1 MANIDERVVALKIND
16 GQFQQAAARVAKTL
30 EQLKV
35 GFQFK
40 DTTKGMENI
49 SKSASKVDNDVAKMS
64 EHATKNIKDIDNA
77 ADKVDLSNIS
87 TSAQKMGNQVANSAG
102 TAAESI
108 QNIDEAANRTDL
120 SGVSNAAAKMSS
132 QVENYSSVAAESIQ
146 DIDAAGDKVD
156 LQGVTSASSSMANQ
170 VVESSGQAAKGIR
183 GIQTAVDSINMD
195 AIAKQM
201 DSVTAKIEPM
211 QAALAGMFAGLGQ
224 KAIGYGMT
232 TMQNFTQGL
241 KDGFA
246 EYETQINSVQTILAN
261 TQSKGTTIGDVNK
274 ALAELN
280 TYADQTIYNF
290 SEMTRNIG
298 TFTAAGV
305 DLGTSVSA
313 IKGIAN
319 LAAVSGSNS
328 QQASTA
334 MYQLSQALS
343 TGTVKLMDWNS
354 VVNAGM
360 GGQVFQDALI
370 RTSERLGTGAKNY
383 IAAQGSFRDSLQKE
397 WLTAD
402 VLNETLKQ
410 MAGAYSE
417 AELMQ
422 QGYTEAQ
429 AKEITQLAHT
439 ATNAATKVKTFTQ
452 LMDTYKE
459 AVGSGWTRIWQ
470 LMFGDFEEAQEGFS
484 RLSDQL
490 GKMVTESS
498 NAREAVVKQWAD
510 LGGRKELFG
519 FFSDAITMV
528 QSWVK
533 PIKEGFAEVFSG
545 TGLGKTLY
553 NFTKG
558 LHDLVKALTL
568 TGNGATALKNVAK
581 ALATVLKI
589 VLEVVKLVAR
599 AFGLLFGVIGKI
611 FGVISTLVVKLGDLI
626 NYFKGLFDASKIV
639 ERATNAWK
647 SSLDGITLV
656 LKTVGEAFTGFFQG
670 VKQGFFGGGSGG
682 GQSLINIPNILD
694 NIGNGFKSFG
704 DRVNQSGKNF
714 RKAFE
719 ESFGS
724 AAEIAKNVSEKIRN
738 AIEAVKP
745 VFHWISDKL
754 SEAGQVMKGFFGDLS
769 GQVTLKNFLDM
780 LNSGVLLMVLTNLK
794 KITDA
799 FKDFT
804 GLFKMGKQ
812 IQKGIDDV
820 LKGVGKSFGS
830 FESEFSVGKIAAI
843 AGAIFALSHALSEL
857 AALDAS
863 ELAVG
868 IGGLTTAFGSL
879 VGTMAAL
886 GALSNMKRSKKGG
899 NGNAIEEAVF
909 DFQGIKQLVPGIIA
923 ISGSMLLL
931 AKAASMLKGMD
942 PVEIATIFGSMSAAI
957 VAIGGS
963 IALMGSIDPKAMEAI
978 GQNLTAVGKN
988 FALIG
993 VGLLLISLAVVKI
1006 GSLNPD
1012 QLAKG
1017 LGGVAGAL
1025 IAVTGA
1031 LAVLAYMQNTK
1042 AGKNGGFMT
1051 RGSYDQVAGSLIAV
1065 AAAIN
1070 MLMVPILAFGRM
1082 SLTSLAKGLGTV
1094 AIGLGLMSGAL
1105 AGLAYM
1111 QGTKMGGSFTS
1122 VAASIMAMAAAIN
1135 LMMVPIAIMGHMDML
1150 TLAKGLGGV
1159 AIALGAMVFAMEHL
1173 SQVSKDGASNLAVTA
1188 GAVVAFAGAIAI
1200 MAIPIKMIGTM
1211 DLGDL
1216 VKGLIG
1222 LGGAMA
1228 AIVFASKEMGN
1239 VSNLKEVAVGI
1250 VAFAGAMMVMAVA
1263 FRMMGAISTEGL
1275 IKSLVGFSAVLIG
1288 LFYALKVLMPM
1299 MASSIPTWMAFTK
1312 GMALF
1317 GVGVLAFG
1325 AGLVALSVGV
1335 TTLSSCITVVM
1346 ELIKVMLI
1354 SFINFIPDLLAS
1366 LVSALTGALKVLVA
1380 GLPELLAQLGEALS
1394 IVYEFL
1400 IEQVPKLA
1408 EALIT
1413 LVDEVLKR
1421 LADHAPSITDSL
1433 VRILVASLNAI
1444 SGHAP
1449 EITKAVGNVINA
1461 IFDAIIES
1469 ANNSGPEKMMGM
1481 IASFGIMALMFK
1493 QLAKMKKDVVGALA
1507 VAGSILLIMAGLAAI
1522 FAAMSALNVQN
1533 VIPNALGLVIAL
1545 EGFVDAFDM
1554 MDRLNAKD
1562 VGKYI
1567 ALGSSMAL
1575 VMAELAAVFV
1585 IMSKMGVDNVL
1596 PNAAGLSMALVAIGG
1611 VFEVFS
1617 HIPIPAALSAGGS
1630 LATAIGV
1637 VAGIFAALGAIN
1649 QIPGFG
1655 WLVGK
1660 GIDILCKLGEGIG
1673 RFIGSFVK
1681 GLIGEALSVL
1691 PEIASQLSAF
1701 MKQMDPFFEQA
1712 NKLNPDSLQG
1722 VDTLV
1727 NIIMKLTANGVLNKF
1742 AQIPF
1747 EDSPIEK
1754 IEKDLPKLGGAIV
1767 AFADQVK
1774 DLDNGAVESAAKS
1787 MRILI
1792 DLQNGLPAMGG
1803 VVGFFAGEKNW
1814 DNLST
1819 GLVSLGRTLKKFGEE
1834 VKGLDTEAIKTSVP
1848 AMKALVGVQ
1857 ESLPAVGGL
1866 WQAITGSKN
1875 WSGLSDGMV
1884 NLGRAIKGYSEEVA
1898 GMDTKAVEASVPALQ
1913 KLVDV
1918 QNSLEKSGG
1927 VKGFLFGEKSLGNF
1941 GDNLKELGT
1950 GVASFAEAASGDD
1963 VDLSKVDSMVKS
1975 VKALVKMESDLPD
1988 RSFGAKL
1995 FGDQDLSKFGDQV
2008 KKLGEGISEFGK
2020 AVNTE
2025 DVNTIKISTIIKS
2038 VDDLMGLSKKL
2049 NSFDSNGLEK
2059 ISNALKAAKD
2069 LNLAAFSKAIGTNHT
2084 TATKKLKELG
2094 DGLKQSGPSLKE
2106 GFNSVRDA
2114 FKGIDDKIIN
2124 KASKM
2129 SEAITKLNGLAPDLL
2144 GTGGWF
2150 GKDAV
2155 NYEKFG
2161 NQLEN
2166 IGGAIKKFGDSAAD
2180 IDTGNIKKGVDAI
2193 NSVATLSIGNMPD
2206 FDGLEKA
2213 MSNLSKGIKAY
2224 ASDDLMG
2231 LDFGTMVASIA
2242 PAERLIKMITGL
2254 EVGNNGI
2261 PDLSGFE
2268 AACAE
2273 LKRGLYNY
2281 WLSVQGMDM
2290 ANVTASIGPLEK
2302 LLKFVKDY
2310 SGTEFDGISGFEAAC
2325 AELKR
2330 GLWNYWLGAKGITT
2344 EDIAG
2349 TFEPVKKLLEFSK
2362 SYAGTKFDSITG
2374 FEAACAELKR
2384 GLWNYWMGAKGIKSD
2399 DISSSFEGVEQLLL
2413 LVSKYDD
2420 TEFGSVTGFEAACA
2434 EFQKGL
2440 HTYWDKAKGIKKEDL
2455 VSSFTPLEKLIG
2467 LANTYS
2473 NTNFGN
2479 LEGFEEVCAE
2489 LKAGLYNYWIQVQSM
2504 EMANVVASTEPVGQM
2519 LDFAKKYGGK
2529 KFGALEGFGACM
2541 KSLSDG
2547 LIDFSKFTTVEGIDA
2562 TNLKNMKDAANGIVQ
2577 MANGWRG
2584 YEFNPMTNFKTCCES
2599 VATGVG
2605 SYAESINSINDTQK
2619 FTGTFETVKN
2629 LVNFTKELPKEV
2641 SIPENFSGV
2650 LTDLGFALYNFYL
2663 RIDDVKAEA
2672 FSGGI
2677 QCLRDLHTALQAFND
2692 ADTINTNISK
2702 LQNAINSAGDFGID
2716 NLIFMIGDNA
2726 KTLEGKLDGI
2736 VKAVNDGAQDV
2747 ANAFTA
2753 MNAKFQEL
2761 NVSDTAAAQLGALVG
2776 QIDAKNG
2783 DISRKFANIGDT
2795 ISNFG
2800 TTITNNFANPKSKM
2814 SEQLKALVTVVKDY
2828 NDDFKSAGTK
2838 LISELISGMESKLNE
2853 LNNKNWGAILDTGLS
2868 TVLNSIK
2875 SYRGNFHQVGVYVAE
2890 GFANGITDGT
2900 NSAVNAA
2907 SRMAAAAINAAKKEA
2922 GVHSPSR
2929 VFYQIGDY
2937 VVQGFVNGIDD
2948 NAKMATRSSEL
2959 MAAKTVSAFNRVI
2972 RNIDTNAIDMTPRI
2986 TPVMD
2991 LSNVYAGSANISNL
3005 LGDQSFSAKLVGIQP
3020 YASPLSMMSAQQSAM
3035 EEYQASVMA
3044 SNNTLQGSIDG
3055 MREDLNA
3062 YTTAVESQETAMYVD
3077 GKKLAT
3083 TIAKPMNQQ
3092 LGTLSRRQRLG

>member
-1 MANIDERVVALKIND
+1 MANIDERVVSLKIND

-40 DTTKGMENI
+40 DTSKGMENI
-49 SKSASKVDNDVAKMS
+49 SKSANKVDNDVAKMS
-64 EHATKNIKDIDNA
+64 EHATKNIKDIDSA

-108 QNIDEAANRTDL
+108 QNIDAAADRTDL
-120 SGVSNAAAKMSS
+120 SGVSNSAAKMSN
-132 QVENYSSVAAESIQ
+132 QVEGHAANAAKSIQ
-146 DIDAAGDKVD
+146 NIDAAGDKVD
-156 LQGVTSASSSMANQ
+156 FQGVTSASSAMANQ

-195 AIAKQM
+195 TITEQM
-201 DSVTAKIEPM
+201 NNVTAKIEPM
-211 QAALAGMFAGLGQ
+211 QAALAGVFAGVGQ
-224 KAIGYGMT
+224 KAMGYGIQA
-232 TMQNFTQGL
+232 MQNFTQGV

-246 EYETQINSVQTILAN
+246 EYETQLNAVQTILAN

-274 ALAELN
+274 ALDELN
-280 TYADQTIYNF
+280 RYADLTIYNF

-305 DLGTSVSA
+305 DLNTSVNA

-319 LAAVSGSNS
+319 LAAVSGSSS

-334 MYQLSQALS
+334 MYQLSQALA

-383 IAAQGSFRDSLQKE
+383 IKAEGSFRDSLQKG

-410 MAGAYSE
+410 LSGAYTE

-422 QGYTEAQ
+422 QGYSESQ
-429 AKEITQLAHT
+429 AKEITKLANT

-470 LMFGDFEEAQEGFS
+470 LMFGDFEEAKEGFS
-484 RLSDQL
+484 MLSDQL
-490 GKMVTESS
+490 GKMVDESS
-498 NAREAVVKQWAD
+498 KAREAVVQQWAD

-519 FFSDAITMV
+519 FFSDAITMF
-528 QSWVK
+528 QSWIK

-545 TGLGKTLY
+545 NGMGKTLY

-568 TGNGATALKNVAK
+568 TGKGATALKNVAK
-581 ALATVLKI
+581 ALATVLKF

-611 FGVISTLVVKLGDLI
+611 FGVISTLVVKLGDLV
-626 NYFKGLFDASKIV
+626 NYFKGLVDASKIV
-639 ERATNAWK
+639 ERVTNAWK
-647 SSLDGITLV
+647 SSLEGIKLV
-656 LKTVGEAFTGFFQG
+656 LTTVGEAFTGFFQG

-682 GQSLINIPNILD
+682 GQSFINIPKILD

-704 DRVNQSGKNF
+704 DRVNQAGKNF

-719 ESFGS
+719 ENFGS
-724 AAEIAKNVSEKIRN
+724 AAQIAEKVSTKIRN

-745 VFHWISDKL
+745 VFNWIGDKL
-754 SEAGQVMKGFFGDLS
+754 GEVGRALKRFFGDLS
-769 GQVTLKNFLDM
+769 GQITLKNFLDL
-780 LNSGVLLMVLTNLK
+780 LNSGVLTMVLMNLN
-794 KITDA
+794 KITGA

-804 GLFKMGKQ
+804 GLFKMGKNL
-812 IQKGIDDV
+812 QKSIDEV
-820 LKGVGKSFGS
+820 LKGVAKSFSS

-843 AGAIFALSHALSEL
+843 AGSIFALAHALNEL
-857 AALDAS
+857 AALDAA

-886 GALSNMKRSKKGG
+886 GSLANMKKSKKDGAG
-899 NGNAIEEAVF
+899 NIIEEAVF
-909 DFQGIKQLVPGIIA
+909 DFDGISKLIPGIIA
-923 ISGSMLLL
+923 ISGSMLIL
-931 AKAASMLKGMD
+931 AKAASMLKGMK
-942 PVEIATIFGSMSAAI
+942 PEEIATIFGAMSAAI
-957 VAIGGS
+957 LSIGGS
-963 IALMGSIDPKAMEAI
+963 VALMGHIDTDAMDAI
-978 GQNLTAVGKN
+978 GVNLTAVGKN
-988 FALIG
+988 FILIAG
-993 VGLLLISLAVVKI
+993 GLLVIAIAVAKIASLKPDELARGLGAIGGALVAVGGVMAGLGFLQGYGGSFDKI
-1006 GSLNPD
+1006 GATFLMIAGAIDLLVIPIGILGKMKLET
-1012 QLAKG
+1012 LAKG
-1017 LGGVAGAL
+1017 LG
-1025 IAVTGA
+1025 
-1031 LAVLAYMQNTK
+1031 
-1042 AGKNGGFMT
+1042 
-1051 RGSYDQVAGSLIAV
+1051 
-1065 AAAIN
+1065 AI
-1070 MLMVPILAFGRM
+1070 
-1082 SLTSLAKGLGTV
+1082 
-1094 AIGLGLMSGAL
+1094 AIGLGLISGAL
-1105 AGLAYM
+1105 AGLGYL
-1111 QGTKMGGSFTS
+1111 QGMGGSYLG
-1122 VAASIMAMAAAIN
+1122 VASAVMAMAVAIN
-1135 LMMVPIAIMGHMDML
+1135 LLVVPIELLGHMSL
-1150 TLAKGLGGV
+1150 TTLAKGIGAVAFALGGMV
-1159 AIALGAMVFAMEHL
+1159 AAMTYLSKVGTKGAATLYM
-1173 SQVSKDGASNLAVTA
+1173 TA
-1188 GAVVAFAGAIAI
+1188 GAVVAFAGAVAI
-1200 MAIPIKMIGTM
+1200 MAVPIKMIGSM
-1211 DLGDL
+1211 DIGS
-1216 VKGLIG
+1216 VIKGLIG

-1275 IKSLVGFSAVLIG
+1275 IKSLVGFSAVLLG

-1299 MASSIPTWMAFTK
+1299 MASSIPTWLAFTK

-1325 AGLVALSVGV
+1325 AGLVALSAGV
-1335 TTLSSCITVVM
+1335 TALSGSITVVM

-1354 SFINFIPDLLAS
+1354 SFIAFIPDLVAS
-1366 LVSALTGALKVLVA
+1366 LVSAITGALKVLVA
-1380 GLPELLAQLGEALS
+1380 GLPDLLAQLGEALS

-1400 IEQVPKLA
+1400 MEQVPKLA
-1408 EALIT
+1408 EVLIT
-1413 LVDEVLKR
+1413 LVDDVLKR

-1481 IASFGIMALMFK
+1481 LASFGIMALMFK
-1493 QLAKMKKDVVGALA
+1493 QLAKMKSDVVGALA

-1562 VGKYI
+1562 VPKYI

-1596 PNAAGLSMALVAIGG
+1596 PNAAGLSMALIAIGA

-1617 HIPIPAALSAGGS
+1617 CIPIPAALSAGGS

-1637 VAGIFAALGAIN
+1637 VAGIFAALGALK
-1649 QIPGFG
+1649 QIPGFD
-1655 WLVGK
+1655 WLIGE
-1660 GIDILCKLGEGIG
+1660 GIDLLCKLGEGIG

-1691 PEIASQLSAF
+1691 PEIASKLSAF
-1701 MKQMDPFFEQA
+1701 MKQMEPFFESA
-1712 NKLNPDSLQG
+1712 NKIDPNSLQG
-1722 VDTLV
+1722 VDTLM
-1727 NIIMKLTANGVLNKF
+1727 NIILKLTANDILTKF
-1742 AQIPF
+1742 TRLPW
-1747 EDSPIEK
+1747 ESSPIDK
-1754 IEKDLPKLGGAIV
+1754 MKDQLPKLGQAV
-1767 AFADQVK
+1767 VDFSKQVK
-1774 DLDNGAVESAAKS
+1774 DLDTGSVEKAAGAMSLLVE
-1787 MRILI
+1787 
-1792 DLQNGLPAMGG
+1792 LQNKLPAVGG

-1814 DNLST
+1814 DNLSD
-1819 GLVSLGRTLKKFGEE
+1819 GLVSLGRTLKRFGEE
-1834 VKGLDTEAIKTSVP
+1834 VKGIDTEAIKTSVP

-1857 ESLPAVGGL
+1857 ETLPAVGGL
-1866 WQAITGSKN
+1866 WQAITGSKS

-1898 GMDTKAVEASVPALQ
+1898 GMDTKAVEASVPAVQ

-1918 QNSLEKSGG
+1918 QNSMEKAGG

-1941 GDNLKELGT
+1941 GNNLKELGT

-1963 VDLSKVDSMVKS
+1963 VDLGKVDSMVKS

-2008 KKLGEGISEFGK
+2008 KKLGEGIAEFGK

-2038 VDDLMGLSKKL
+2038 VEDLMGLSKKL

-2059 ISNALKAAKD
+2059 ISNALKNAKD

-2114 FKGIDDKIIN
+2114 FKGIDDRIIN

-2193 NSVATLSIGNMPD
+2193 NSVAKLSIGNMPD
-2206 FDGLEKA
+2206 FDGLETA
-2213 MSNLSKGIKAY
+2213 MSNVSKGIKAY
-2224 ASDDLMG
+2224 ANNDFLSI
-2231 LDFGTMVASIA
+2231 DFGALKNSIEPVKQFANMV
-2242 PAERLIKMITGL
+2242 TGL
-2254 EVGNNGI
+2254 TSGENGV
-2261 PDLSGFE
+2261 PNLKGFE

-2281 WLSVQGMDM
+2281 WVQVKGMDM
-2290 ANVTASIGPLEK
+2290 ANVTASIAPLEK

-2310 SGTEFDGISGFEAAC
+2310 SGTKFDGISGFEAAC

-2330 GLWNYWLGAKGITT
+2330 GLWNYWIGAKGITT

-2349 TFEPVKKLLEFSK
+2349 TLEPLKKLLEFSK

-2384 GLWNYWMGAKGIKSD
+2384 GLWNYWIGAKGIKSD
-2399 DISSSFEGVEQLLL
+2399 DISSSFEGVKQLLL

-2420 TEFGSVTGFEAACA
+2420 TEFGAITGFEAACA
-2434 EFQKGL
+2434 EFKKGL
-2440 HTYWDKAKGIKKEDL
+2440 YTYWDKAKGIKEQDL

-2519 LDFAKKYGGK
+2519 LEFAKKYGGK

-2584 YEFNPMTNFKTCCES
+2584 YEFNPMTNFETCCKS
-2599 VATGVG
+2599 VATGVA
-2605 SYAESINSINDTQK
+2605 SYAESVNSINDTQK

-2663 RIDDVKAEA
+2663 RIDDVNAEA
-2672 FSGGI
+2672 FAAGI

-2692 ADTINTNISK
+2692 ADTVNTNISK
-2702 LQNAINSAGDFGID
+2702 LQNAINSAGDFGIA
-2716 NLIFMIGDNA
+2716 NLIYMIGDNA
-2726 KTLEGKLDGI
+2726 KTLKEKLTG
-2736 VKAVNDGAQDV
+2736 VVNAVNDGAQDV
-2747 ANAFTA
+2747 ADAFTA
-2753 MNAKFQEL
+2753 MNAKFKEL
-2761 NVSDTAAAQLGALVG
+2761 NVSDTAAAQLGALVR

-2783 DISRKFANIGDT
+2783 DISRKFANIGST

-2814 SEQLKALVTVVKDY
+2814 SEQLKALVTVVNDY

-2838 LISELISGMESKLNE
+2838 LISEFISGMASKLN
-2853 LNNKNWGAILDTGLS
+2853 NQNWGAMFNTGLS
-2868 TVLNSIK
+2868 TAVNSAK
-2875 SYRGNFHQVGVYVAE
+2875 SYRGDFYQVGVYVAE
-2890 GFANGITDGT
+2890 GFANGITAGT

-2907 SRMAAAAINAAKKEA
+2907 SRLAAAAIQAAKNET
-2922 GVHSPSR
+2922 GEHSPSR

-2937 VVQGFVNGIDD
+2937 VVQGFVNGIND
-2948 NAKMATRSSEL
+2948 NSKMATRSSEL
-2959 MAAKTVSAFNRVI
+2959 MAAKTVSAFNHVI

-2991 LSNVYAGSANISNL
+2991 LSNVYAGSAHISNL

>member
-1 MANIDERVVALKIND
+1 MANIDERVVSLKIND
-16 GQFQQAAARVAKTL
+16 GQFQQAAARVARTL
-30 EQLKV
+30 DQLKV
-35 GFQFK
+35 SFQFK
-40 DTTKGMENI
+40 DGAKGMDDI

-64 EHATKNIKDIDNA
+64 EHATKNIKDIDDA

-87 TSAQKMGNQVANSAG
+87 ASAQKMGNQVENSAG

-108 QNIDEAANRTDL
+108 QNIDAAANRTDL

-146 DIDAAGDKVD
+146 DIDDAADKVD
-156 LQGVTSASSSMANQ
+156 FQGVTSASSSMANQ
-170 VVESSGQAAKGIR
+170 VVESSGQAVKGIL
-183 GIQTAVDSINMD
+183 GIQNAVDSINMGN
-195 AIAKQM
+195 ITEQM
-201 DSVTAKIEPM
+201 NNVTAKIEPM
-211 QAALAGMFAGLGQ
+211 QAALAGVFAGVGQ
-224 KAIGYGMT
+224 KAMDYGMQ
-232 TMQNFTQGL
+232 TMQNFTQGI
-241 KDGFA
+241 KDGFG

-261 TQSKGTTIGDVNK
+261 TQSKGSTIDDVNK

-305 DLGTSVSA
+305 DLNTSVSA

-319 LAAVSGSNS
+319 LAAISGSNS

-334 MYQLSQALS
+334 MYQLSQALA

-360 GGQVFQDALI
+360 GGEVFQDALV

-383 IAAQGSFRDSLQKE
+383 IAAEGSFRDSLQKG

-545 TGLGKTLY
+545 NMGQTLY

-568 TGNGATALKNVAK
+568 TGNGATALKNVSK
-581 ALATVLKI
+581 ALATVLKF
-589 VLEVVKLVAR
+589 VLEVVKLVAT
-599 AFGLLFGVIGKI
+599 AFGALFGVIGKI
-611 FGVISTLVVKLGDLI
+611 FGVVSTLIVKLGDLV
-626 NYFKGLFDASKIV
+626 NHFKSLVDASKIV
-639 ERATNAWK
+639 EKVTNAWK
-647 SSLDGITLV
+647 ASLEGIKLV
-656 LKTVGEAFTGFFQG
+656 LTTVGEAFTGFFMG
-670 VKQGFFGGGSGG
+670 VKEGFFGGGGG
-682 GQSLINIPNILD
+682 GGSFIKMPEIL
-694 NIGNGFKSFG
+694 NNVGNSFKSFG
-704 DRVNQSGKNF
+704 ERVYQTGKNF
-714 RKAFE
+714 RKSFE
-719 ESFGS
+719 ENFGS

-754 SEAGQVMKGFFGDLS
+754 SEAGQAMKRFFGDLS
-769 GQVTLKNFLDM
+769 GQITLKNLLDM
-780 LNSGVLLMVLTNLK
+780 LNSGALLMVLTNLK

-804 GLFKMGKQ
+804 SLFKMGKK
-812 IQKGIDDV
+812 IQKGINDV
-820 LKGVGKSFGS
+820 LTGVGKSFNS
-830 FESEFSVGKIAAI
+830 FESEFSTGKIAVI
-843 AGAIFALSHALSEL
+843 ALSILALSHALNEL
-857 AALDAS
+857 AKLDAQQ
-863 ELAVG
+863 LAVG
-868 IGGLTTAFGSL
+868 VGGLATAFGSL
-879 VGTMAAL
+879 IGTMAAL
-886 GALSNMKRSKKGG
+886 GALSNMKRSKKDGKG
-899 NGNAIEEAVF
+899 NIIEETVF
-909 DFQGIKQLVPGIIA
+909 DFQGIKQLIPGIIA

-942 PVEIATIFGSMSAAI
+942 PAEIATIFGSMSAAI
-957 VAIGGS
+957 VSIGGS
-963 IALMGSIDPKAMEAI
+963 IALMGRIDPKAMEAI

-1042 AGKNGGFMT
+1042 AGKNGGFMM

-1065 AAAIN
+1065 AAAID
-1070 MLMVPILAFGRM
+1070 MLMVPILAFGHM
-1082 SLTSLAKGLGTV
+1082 SLTTLAKGLGTV
-1094 AIGLGLMSGAL
+1094 AIGLGMLSGAL

-1111 QGTKMGGSFTS
+1111 QGTKLGGSFAS

-1135 LMMVPIAIMGHMDML
+1135 LMVVPIAIMGHMDML
-1150 TLAKGLGGV
+1150 TLTKGLSGV
-1159 AIALGAMVFAMEHL
+1159 ALALGGMVIAMVHL
-1173 SQVSKDGASNLAVTA
+1173 SQVSKDGAANLAVTA
-1188 GAVVAFAGAIAI
+1188 GAVVAFASAVAI
-1200 MAIPIKMIGTM
+1200 MAIPIKMIGSM
-1211 DLGDL
+1211 DLGG
-1216 VKGLIG
+1216 VAKGLIG

-1228 AIVFASKEMGN
+1228 AIVIASKQMGN
-1239 VSNLKEVAVGI
+1239 VSNLKEVSVGI

-1263 FRMMGAISTEGL
+1263 FRMMGGISTEGL
-1275 IKSLVGFSAVLIG
+1275 IKSLVGFTATLFG
-1288 LFYALKVLMPM
+1288 LYYALKVLMPM
-1299 MASSIPTWMAFTK
+1299 MASSIPTWLAFTK
-1312 GMALF
+1312 GVALF
-1317 GVGVLAFG
+1317 GVGILAFG
-1325 AGLVALSVGV
+1325 AGLVALSAGV
-1335 TTLSSCITVVM
+1335 TALSGSITIII

-1354 SFINFIPDLLAS
+1354 SLINFIPDLLAS
-1366 LVSALTGALKVLVA
+1366 LVSAITGALKVLVA
-1380 GLPELLAQLGEALS
+1380 GLPDLLTQLGEALS

-1400 IEQVPKLA
+1400 MEQVPKLA
-1408 EALIT
+1408 EVAIT
-1413 LVDEVLKR
+1413 LVDDVLKR

-1433 VRILVASLNAI
+1433 VRILIASLNAI

-1481 IASFGIMALMFK
+1481 LASFGIMALMFK
-1493 QLAKMKKDVVGALA
+1493 QLAKMKSDVVGALA

-1545 EGFVDAFDM
+1545 EGFVDAFNM
-1554 MDRLNAKD
+1554 MDLLNAKD
-1562 VGKYI
+1562 VPKYI

-1596 PNAAGLSMALVAIGG
+1596 PNAAGLSMALTAIAAVFG
-1611 VFEVFS
+1611 VFS
-1617 HIPIPAALSAGGS
+1617 LIPIPAALSAGGS

-1637 VAGIFAALGAIN
+1637 LAGIFAALGALK
-1649 QIPGFG
+1649 QIPGFD
-1655 WLVGK
+1655 WLIGE
-1660 GIDILCKLGEGIG
+1660 GIDLLCKLGEGIG

-1681 GLIGEALSVL
+1681 GVIGEALSVL
-1691 PEIASQLSAF
+1691 PEIASQLSSF
-1701 MKQMDPFFEQA
+1701 MQQMDPFFEQA
-1712 NKLNPDSLQG
+1712 NKLNPESLQG

-1742 AQIPF
+1742 AQLPF

-1754 IEKDLPKLGGAIV
+1754 IQKDLPKLGEAIV

-1792 DLQNGLPAMGG
+1792 DLQNSLPAMGG

-1814 DNLST
+1814 DNLSD
-1819 GLVSLGRTLKKFGEE
+1819 GLVSLGRALKRFGEE

-1857 ESLPAVGGL
+1857 ETLPAVGGL
-1866 WQAITGSKN
+1866 WQAIAGSKS

-1898 GMDTKAVEASVPALQ
+1898 GMDTKAVEASVPALE

-1918 QNSLEKSGG
+1918 QNSMEKSGG
-1927 VKGFLFGEKSLGNF
+1927 LKGFLFGEKSLGNF

-1950 GVASFAEAASGDD
+1950 GVASFAEAASSDD
-1963 VDLSKVDSMVKS
+1963 VDLDKVDSMVKS
-1975 VKALVKMESDLPD
+1975 VKALVNMESDLPD

-1995 FGDQDLSKFGDQV
+1995 FGDQDLSKFGGQV
-2008 KKLGEGISEFGK
+2008 KKLGEGIAEFGK

-2025 DVNTIKISTIIKS
+2025 DVNTIKIGAIIKS
-2038 VDDLMGLSKKL
+2038 VEDLMGLSKKL

-2059 ISNALKAAKD
+2059 FSNALKDAKD

-2094 DGLKQSGPSLKE
+2094 DGLKESGPSLKE

-2114 FKGIDDKIIN
+2114 FNGIDDQIID
-2124 KASKM
+2124 KAGKM

-2150 GKDAV
+2150 GKDAID
-2155 NYEKFG
+2155 YEKFG

-2166 IGGAIKKFGDSAAD
+2166 IAGAIKKFGDSAAD
-2180 IDTGNIKKGVDAI
+2180 IDAGNIKKGVDAI

-2206 FDGLEKA
+2206 FDGLETA
-2213 MSNLSKGIKAY
+2213 MSNVSKGIKAY
-2224 ASDDLMG
+2224 ASNDFLSI
-2231 LDFGTMVASIA
+2231 DFGALQNSISPVKQFANMVTGLTSSENGIPSLEGFEAACAELKRGLYNYWISVQGMDMTNVTASIA
-2242 PAERLIKMITGL
+2242 PLGKLLKFVKDYSGTEF
-2254 EVGNNGI
+2254 EGI
-2261 PDLSGFE
+2261 SGFE

-2281 WLSVQGMDM
+2281 WISAKGITTEDI
-2290 ANVTASIGPLEK
+2290 AGTFEPLEK
-2302 LLKFVKDY
+2302 LLKFSKTY
-2310 SGTEFDGISGFEAAC
+2310 AGTKFDSISGFEAAC

-2330 GLWNYWLGAKGITT
+2330 GLWNYWI
-2344 EDIAG
+2344 
-2349 TFEPVKKLLEFSK
+2349 
-2362 SYAGTKFDSITG
+2362 
-2374 FEAACAELKR
+2374 
-2384 GLWNYWMGAKGIKSD
+2384 GAKGIKSD
-2399 DISSSFEGVEQLLL
+2399 DIASSFEGVKQLLL

-2420 TEFGSVTGFEAACA
+2420 TEFGAVTGFEAACA
-2434 EFQKGL
+2434 EFKKGL
-2440 HTYWDKAKGIKKEDL
+2440 YTYWDKAKGIKKEDL
-2455 VSSFTPLEKLIG
+2455 VGSFTPLEKLIS
-2467 LANTYS
+2467 LASTYS

-2479 LEGFEEVCAE
+2479 LEGFEAVCAE
-2489 LKAGLYNYWIQVQSM
+2489 LKAGLYNYWIQVKGM
-2504 EMANVVASTEPVGQM
+2504 EMANVVDSTEPVGQM
-2519 LDFAKKYGGK
+2519 LEFANKYGGK

-2562 TNLKNMKDAANGIVQ
+2562 TNLKNMKDAADGIVQ

-2584 YEFNPMTNFKTCCES
+2584 YEFNAMTNFKTCCES
-2599 VATGVG
+2599 VATGVA
-2605 SYAESINSINDTQK
+2605 SYAKSINSINDTQK

-2629 LVNFTKELPKEV
+2629 LVNFTKELPDEV

-2650 LTDLGFALYNFYL
+2650 LTDLGFALYNYYL
-2663 RIDDVKAEA
+2663 QIDDVKAEA
-2672 FSGGI
+2672 FAAGT
-2677 QCLRDLHTALQAFND
+2677 QCLRDLHTALQAFSD
-2692 ADTINTNISK
+2692 ADTVNANITK
-2702 LQNAINSAGDFGID
+2702 LQGAINSAGDFGVA
-2716 NLIFMIGDNA
+2716 NLIYMIGDNA

-2736 VKAVNDGAQDV
+2736 VNAVNDGAQDV
-2747 ANAFTA
+2747 ADAFTA
-2753 MNAKFQEL
+2753 MNAKFKEL
-2761 NVSDTAAAQLGALVG
+2761 NVSDTAAVQLGALVG

-2783 DISRKFANIGDT
+2783 DISKKFANIGST

-2814 SEQLKALVTVVKDY
+2814 SEQLKALVTVVNDY
-2828 NDDFKSAGTK
+2828 NDDFKSAGET
-2838 LISELISGMESKLNE
+2838 LIKNLNDGMASKFQSE
-2853 LNNKNWGAILDTGLS
+2853 NWTAMINTGLS
-2868 TVLNSIK
+2868 TCLTAIDKYREDFHK
-2875 SYRGNFHQVGVYVAE
+2875 SGKYVAA
-2890 GFANGITDGT
+2890 GFANGISDGT
-2900 NSAVNAA
+2900 NDAVNAA
-2907 SRMAAAAINAAKKEA
+2907 AKMAAKAIQAAKDET
-2922 GVHSPSR
+2922 GERSPSR

-2937 VVQGFVNGIDD
+2937 VVQGFANGINE
-2948 NAKMATRSSEL
+2948 NAKMAIVSSRN
-2959 MAAKTVSAFNRVI
+2959 MAAKTVSAFNRI
-2972 RNIDTNAIDMTPRI
+2972 ISDINTDSIDMTPRI

-2991 LSNVYAGSANISNL
+2991 LSNVYAGSSQISNL
-3005 LGDQSFSAKLVGIQP
+3005 LGDQSFSARLNTVQS
-3020 YASPLSMMSAQQSAM
+3020 YASPLSMMSAQQDAM
-3035 EEYQASVMA
+3035 EEYQANVMQ
-3044 SNNTLQGSIDG
+3044 SNNTLQASING
-3055 MREDLNA
+3055 MRDEIGA
-3062 YTTAVESQETAMYVD
+3062 YATAIEHQETAMYVD
-3077 GKKLAT
+3077 GKKLASS
-3083 TIAKPMNQQ
+3083 IAKPMNQQ

>member
-40 DTTKGMENI
+40 GTSKGMENI
-49 SKSASKVDNDVAKMS
+49 SKSANKVDNDVAKMS
-64 EHATKNIKDIDNA
+64 EHATKNIKDIDSA

-108 QNIDEAANRTDL
+108 QNIDAAADRTDL
-120 SGVSNAAAKMSS
+120 SGVSNSAAKMSN
-132 QVENYSSVAAESIQ
+132 QVEGHAANAAKSIQ
-146 DIDAAGDKVD
+146 NIDAAGDKVD
-156 LQGVTSASSSMANQ
+156 FQGVTSASSSMANQ

-195 AIAKQM
+195 TITKQM

-224 KAIGYGMT
+224 KAMAYGMT

-274 ALAELN
+274 ALDELN
-280 TYADQTIYNF
+280 RYADMTIYNF

-305 DLGTSVSA
+305 DLNTSVNA

-334 MYQLSQALS
+334 MYQLSQALA

-383 IAAQGSFRDSLQKE
+383 IKAEGSFRDSLQKG

-422 QGYTEAQ
+422 QGYSESQ
-429 AKEITQLAHT
+429 AKEITKLANT

-470 LMFGDFEEAQEGFS
+470 LMFGDFEEAKEGFS

-533 PIKEGFAEVFSG
+533 PIKEGFAEVFTGS
-545 TGLGKTLY
+545 GLGQSLY

-626 NYFKGLFDASKIV
+626 NYFKGLVDASKIV
-639 ERATNAWK
+639 ERVTNAWK
-647 SSLDGITLV
+647 SSLEGIKLV
-656 LKTVGEAFTGFFQG
+656 LTTVGEAFTGFFQG

-682 GQSLINIPNILD
+682 GQSFINIPKILD

-704 DRVNQSGKNF
+704 DRVNQAGKNF

-719 ESFGS
+719 ENFGN
-724 AAEIAKNVSEKIRN
+724 AAQIAEKVSTKIRN

-745 VFHWISDKL
+745 VFNWIGDKL
-754 SEAGQVMKGFFGDLS
+754 GEVGRALKRFFGDLS
-769 GQVTLKNFLDM
+769 GQITLKNFLDL
-780 LNSGVLLMVLTNLK
+780 LNSGVLTMVLMNLN
-794 KITDA
+794 KITGA

-804 GLFKMGKQ
+804 GLFKMGKNL
-812 IQKGIDDV
+812 QKSIDDV
-820 LKGVGKSFGS
+820 LKGVGKSFSS

-843 AGAIFALSHALSEL
+843 AGSIFALAHALNEL
-857 AALDAS
+857 AALDAA

-886 GALSNMKRSKKGG
+886 GSLANMKKSKKDGAG
-899 NGNAIEEAVF
+899 NIIEEAVF
-909 DFQGIKQLVPGIIA
+909 DFDGISKLIPGIIA
-923 ISGSMLLL
+923 ISGSMLIL
-931 AKAASMLKGMD
+931 AKAASMLKGMK
-942 PVEIATIFGSMSAAI
+942 PEEIATIFGAMSAAI
-957 VAIGGS
+957 LSIGGS
-963 IALMGSIDPKAMEAI
+963 VALMGHIDTDAMDAI
-978 GQNLTAVGKN
+978 GANLMAVGKN
-988 FALIG
+988 FILIAGGLLVIAIAVAKIASLKPDELARGLGTIGGALIAVGG
-993 VGLLLISLAVVKI
+993 VMAGLGFLQGYGGSFDKI
-1006 GSLNPD
+1006 GATFLMIAGAIDLLVIPIGILGKMKLET
-1012 QLAKG
+1012 LAKG
-1017 LGGVAGAL
+1017 LG
-1025 IAVTGA
+1025 
-1031 LAVLAYMQNTK
+1031 
-1042 AGKNGGFMT
+1042 
-1051 RGSYDQVAGSLIAV
+1051 
-1065 AAAIN
+1065 AI
-1070 MLMVPILAFGRM
+1070 
-1082 SLTSLAKGLGTV
+1082 
-1094 AIGLGLMSGAL
+1094 AIGLGLISGAL
-1105 AGLAYM
+1105 AGLGYL
-1111 QGTKMGGSFTS
+1111 QGMGGSYLG
-1122 VAASIMAMAAAIN
+1122 VASTVMAMAVAIN
-1135 LMMVPIAIMGHMDML
+1135 LLVVPIALLGHMSL
-1150 TLAKGLGGV
+1150 ATLAKGIGAVAFALGGMV
-1159 AIALGAMVFAMEHL
+1159 AAMTYLSKVGTKGAATLYM
-1173 SQVSKDGASNLAVTA
+1173 TA
-1188 GAVVAFAGAIAI
+1188 GAVVAFAGAVAI
-1200 MAIPIKMIGTM
+1200 MAVPIKMIGSM
-1211 DLGDL
+1211 DIGS
-1216 VKGLIG
+1216 VIKGLIG

-1228 AIVFASKEMGN
+1228 AIVIASKQMGN

-1275 IKSLVGFSAVLIG
+1275 IKSLVGFSAVLLG

-1299 MASSIPTWMAFTK
+1299 MASSIPTWLAFTK

-1325 AGLVALSVGV
+1325 AGLVALSAGV
-1335 TTLSSCITVVM
+1335 TALSGSITIVM

-1354 SFINFIPDLLAS
+1354 SFIAFIPDLVAS
-1366 LVSALTGALKVLVA
+1366 LVSAITGALKVLVA
-1380 GLPELLAQLGEALS
+1380 GLPDLLTQLGEVLS

-1400 IEQVPKLA
+1400 MEQVPKLA
-1408 EALIT
+1408 EVLIT
-1413 LVDEVLKR
+1413 LVDEVLKKV
-1421 LADHAPSITDSL
+1421 AAHAPSITESL
-1433 VRILVASLNAI
+1433 VQILVASLNAI

-1449 EITKAVGNVINA
+1449 EITHAVGNVINA

-1469 ANNSGPEKMMGM
+1469 AKNSGPEKMMGM
-1481 IASFGIMALMFK
+1481 LASFGIMALMFK
-1493 QLAKMKKDVVGALA
+1493 QLAKMKKDVLDALIVSGAILA
-1507 VAGSILLIMAGLAAI
+1507 VMAGLALV
-1522 FAAMSALNVQN
+1522 FAAMSAMNVQN
-1533 VIPNALGLVIAL
+1533 VIPNATGLVIAL
-1545 EGFVDAFDM
+1545 NGFAIAFNI
-1554 MDRLNAKD
+1554 MDLLNKKD
-1562 VGKYI
+1562 VPKYI
-1567 ALGSSMAL
+1567 ALGSAMAL

-1585 IMSKMGVDNVL
+1585 IMEKMGVENVL
-1596 PNAAGLSMALVAIGG
+1596 PNAAGLSMALTAIAAVFG
-1611 VFEVFS
+1611 VFS
-1617 HIPIPAALSAGGS
+1617 MIPIPAALSAGGS

-1637 VAGIFAALGAIN
+1637 LAGIFAALGALK
-1649 QIPGFG
+1649 QIPGFD
-1655 WLVGK
+1655 WLISE
-1660 GIDILCKLGEGIG
+1660 GIDLLCKLGEGIG

-1681 GLIGEALSVL
+1681 GVLGEALSAL

-1701 MKQMDPFFEQA
+1701 MSQMEPFFEQA

-1742 AQIPF
+1742 AQLPF

-1754 IEKDLPKLGGAIV
+1754 IQKDLPKLGEAIV

-1792 DLQNGLPAMGG
+1792 DLQNSLPAMGG

-1814 DNLST
+1814 DNLSN
-1819 GLVSLGRTLKKFGEE
+1819 GLVSLGRTLKKFGDE
-1834 VKGLDTEAIKTSVP
+1834 VKGIDTEAIKTSVP

-1857 ESLPAVGGL
+1857 ETLPAVGGL
-1866 WQAITGSKN
+1866 WQAITGSKS

-1898 GMDTKAVEASVPALQ
+1898 GMDTKAVEASVPAVQ

-1918 QNSLEKSGG
+1918 QNSMEKAGG

-1941 GDNLKELGT
+1941 GNNLKELGT

-1963 VDLSKVDSMVKS
+1963 VDLGKVDSMVKS

-1995 FGDQDLSKFGDQV
+1995 FGDQDLSKFGGQV
-2008 KKLGEGISEFGK
+2008 KKLGEGIAEFGK

-2038 VDDLMGLSKKL
+2038 VEDLMGLSKKL

-2059 ISNALKAAKD
+2059 ISNALKDAKD
-2069 LNLAAFSKAIGTNHT
+2069 LNLASFSKAIGTNHT

-2114 FKGIDDKIIN
+2114 FKGIDDRIIN

-2180 IDTGNIKKGVDAI
+2180 IDAGNIKKGVDAI

-2206 FDGLEKA
+2206 FDGLETA
-2213 MSNLSKGIKAY
+2213 MSNVSKGIKAY
-2224 ASDDLMG
+2224 ANNDFLSI
-2231 LDFGTMVASIA
+2231 DFGALTNSIEPVKKFANMV
-2242 PAERLIKMITGL
+2242 TGL
-2254 EVGNNGI
+2254 TSGENGV
-2261 PDLSGFE
+2261 PNLKGFE

-2281 WLSVQGMDM
+2281 WVQVKGMDM
-2290 ANVTASIGPLEK
+2290 ANVTASIAPLEK

-2310 SGTEFDGISGFEAAC
+2310 SGTKFDGISGFEAAC

-2330 GLWNYWLGAKGITT
+2330 GLWNYWIGAKGITT

-2349 TFEPVKKLLEFSK
+2349 TLEPLKKLLEFSK

-2384 GLWNYWMGAKGIKSD
+2384 GLWNYWIGAKGIKSD
-2399 DISSSFEGVEQLLL
+2399 DISSSFEGVKQLLL

-2420 TEFGSVTGFEAACA
+2420 TEFGAITGFEAACA
-2434 EFQKGL
+2434 EFKNGL
-2440 HTYWDKAKGIKKEDL
+2440 YTYWDKAKGIKKEDL
-2455 VSSFTPLEKLIG
+2455 VSSFTPLEKLIS

-2519 LDFAKKYGGK
+2519 LEFAKKYGGK

-2562 TNLKNMKDAANGIVQ
+2562 TNLKNMKDAADGIVQ

-2599 VATGVG
+2599 VATGVA
-2605 SYAESINSINDTQK
+2605 SYAKSISSINDTQK
-2619 FTGTFETVKN
+2619 FAGTFETVKN

-2663 RIDDVKAEA
+2663 RIDDVNAEA
-2672 FSGGI
+2672 FSAGT

-2692 ADTINTNISK
+2692 ADTINNNISK
-2702 LQNAINSAGDFGID
+2702 LQNAINSAGDFGIA
-2716 NLIFMIGDNA
+2716 NLIYIIGDNA

-2747 ANAFTA
+2747 SDAFTA
-2753 MNAKFQEL
+2753 MNAKFKEL

-2783 DISRKFANIGDT
+2783 EISRKFANIGST

-2814 SEQLKALVTVVKDY
+2814 TEQLKALVTVVNDY

-2838 LISELISGMESKLNE
+2838 LISEFISGMTSKLN
-2853 LNNKNWGAILDTGLS
+2853 NQNWSAMFNTGLS
-2868 TVLNSIK
+2868 TAVNSAK
-2875 SYRGNFHQVGVYVAE
+2875 SYRDDFYQVGAYVAE
-2890 GFANGITDGT
+2890 GFANGITAGT

-2907 SRMAAAAINAAKKEA
+2907 SRLAAAAIQAAKNET
-2922 GVHSPSR
+2922 GEHSPSR

-2959 MAAKTVSAFNRVI
+2959 MAAKTVSAFNHVI

-2991 LSNVYAGSANISNL
+2991 LSNVYAGSAHISNL